1 MYESYY
7 NALRLELE
15 IRGYSPKTVKMYSN
29 HLNRFL
35 FHCNKPVESIIVDD
49 IRAYLHYLVSLKLST
64 SYINGSYS
72 ALRLFF
78 NHILNKPFYMAN
90 VPRVKKDKKLPVVL
104 SFEEV
109 KKIIDI
115 TSNLKHKT
123 ILMTTYSAG
132 LRVSETSR
140 LKVSDIVSSNM
151 QIQTHPHM
159 NLSSRTMQST
169 FKESVSPLDRRVMDH
184 E

>member
-78 NHILNKPFYMAN
+78 IHILNKPFYLFIWLMFLGLK
-90 VPRVKKDKKLPVVL
+90 R
-104 SFEEV
+104 
-109 KKIIDI
+109 IIN
-115 TSNLKHKT
+115 SL
-123 ILMTTYSAG
+123 LFYP
-132 LRVSETSR
+132 LR
-140 LKVSDIVSSNM
+140 K
-151 QIQTHPHM
+151 
-159 NLSSRTMQST
+159 
-169 FKESVSPLDRRVMDH
+169 
-184 E
+184 